1 MNKNIMNTESNE
13 GKAEKLF
20 QQFGKRVDKFLEEL
34 DEAGGKLNKEFEGR
48 YEELKQSA
56 EKLKKE
62 AEDKDRWKEV
72 EAALKKAGQELEN
85 AFKAAFK
92 KKEQ

>member
-1 MNKNIMNTESNE
+1 METKDEGQNEKAFKN
-13 GKAEKLF
+13 
-20 QQFGKRVDKFLEEL
+20 FGKRVDQFMVEL
-34 DEAGGKLNKEFEGR
+34 NEAGDKMQKEFQQK

-56 EKLKKE
+56 ERMKKQ

-72 EAALKKAGQELEN
+72 EASLRKAGDELSN

-92 KKEQ
+92 KDQR